1 MHETTVGE
9 AGMTDDQL
17 RIGGIF
23 GCGEHPDNLPPVV
36 LKDQGQ
42 VAEAVTVVGDETAR
56 MKHGAVDRPLDEII
70 PHPGEPRLIAPDSG
84 ARDPLL
90 STGYAHD
97 VETFVPI
104 RYECWA
110 ASRCS

>member
-1 MHETTVGE
+1 MHETAVGK

-23 GCGEHPDNLPPVV
+23 GCGEHPDNLSPVV

-56 MKHGAVDRPLDEII
+56 MKHGAIDRPLDEII
-70 PHPGEPRLIAPDSG
+70 PPPGEPGLIAPDSG
-84 ARDPLL
+84 DRDSLL
-90 STGYAHD
+90 SNGYAHN
-97 VETFVPI
+97 VETFAPT
-104 RYECWA
+104 RGDRWA
-110 ASRCS
+110 SSRRS